1 MVTDIFFNI
10 EACLLMDEGRMP
22 LTVTEWT
29 PETILRLSGDY
40 WKTCALHAGVKL
52 DIFTVIGEGCLSAT
66 DIAGRIMGDL
76 RGVAMLL
83 NALTAMGLLLH
94 TDAGYANTPA
104 AKSFL
109 SKDSDNYLGYMLMHH
124 HYLMESWSQLD
135 KAVKTGEPLRTRS
148 SQSDAARRE
157 SFLMGM
163 FNIGM
168 KVAPRV
174 AAVVDLS
181 NRHHLLDLGGGPGT
195 YAIHF
200 CKANPQ
206 LRATVYDL
214 PETRPF
220 AEKTIAKFGL
230 ADRIAFVEG
239 NYIHDNIPETYDVAL
254 LSHILHAEGPDDCR
268 KLIKKAVSV
277 LQPGGLIMIHE
288 FILDNTMD
296 GPLHPA
302 LFALNM
308 LLGTPAG
315 QAYSEEQIMD
325 MLAEAHVRDIRRIPV
340 ETPNDSGVII
350 GYVSEQPSPVTT
362 APSRENQA

>member
-1 MVTDIFFNI
+1 
-10 EACLLMDEGRMP
+10 MDEERITMS
-22 LTVTEWT
+22 LQEWT
-29 PETILRLSGDY
+29 PEAMLRISGDY

-52 DIFTVIGEGCLSAT
+52 DVFTIIGEGCLSAT
-66 DIAGRIMGDL
+66 DIAGQIKCDL
-76 RGVAMLL
+76 RGVTMLL
-83 NALTAMGLLLH
+83 NALTAMRLLLH
-94 TDAGYANTPA
+94 TDGEYANSA
-104 AKSFL
+104 AGKSFL
-109 SKDSDNYLGYMLMHH
+109 SKDSDHYLGYMIMHH

-135 KAVKTGEPLRTRS
+135 KAVTTGKPLRTRS

-168 KVAPRV
+168 KVAPTV
-174 AAVVDLS
+174 AAAIDLS
-181 NRHHLLDLGGGPGT
+181 QRRHLLDLGGGPGT

-200 CKANPQ
+200 CLINPQ

-230 ADRIAFVEG
+230 ADRIAFAEG
-239 NYIHDNIPETYDVAL
+239 NFLKESMPGTYDVAL
-254 LSHILHAEGPDDCR
+254 LSHILHAEGPNDCR
-268 KLIKKAVSV
+268 KLIRKAVSA
-277 LQPGGLIMIHE
+277 LQPGGMIMIHE

-296 GPLHPA
+296 SPLHPA

-308 LLGTPAG
+308 LLGTLAG
-315 QAYSEEQIMD
+315 QAYSEEQLMD
-325 MLAEAHVRDIRRIPV
+325 LLTEAHVGDIRRIPL
-340 ETPNDSGVII
+340 ETPNDSGLIV

-362 APSRENQA
+362 TPSRKKQA

>member
-1 MVTDIFFNI
+1 M
-10 EACLLMDEGRMP
+10 
-22 LTVTEWT
+22 TVPEWT
-29 PETILRLSGDY
+29 PEAILRLSGDY

-52 DIFTVIGEGCLSAT
+52 DIFTIIGEDCLSAT
-66 DIAGRIMGDL
+66 DIAGRIKGDL
-76 RGVAMLL
+76 RGVTMLL
-83 NALTAMGLLLH
+83 NALTAMRLLLH
-94 TDAGYANTPA
+94 TDKGYANIPA
-104 AKSFL
+104 AKHFL
-109 SKDSDNYLGYMLMHH
+109 SKDSENYLGYLITHH
-124 HYLMESWSQLD
+124 HYLMKSWSQLD
-135 KAVKTGEPLRTRS
+135 KAVKTGKPLRTRS
-148 SQSDAARRE
+148 SLSDAARRE

-163 FNIGM
+163 FNIAM
-168 KVAPRV
+168 KVAPTI
-174 AAVVDLS
+174 AAATDLS

-200 CKANPQ
+200 CLTNPQ

-239 NYIHDNIPETYDVAL
+239 NFIKDDIPGTYDVAL
-254 LSHILHAEGPDDCR
+254 LSHILHAEEPNDCR
-268 KLIKKAVSV
+268 KLIRKAVSR

-296 GPLHPA
+296 SPLHPA

-308 LLGTPAG
+308 LLGTPSG
-315 QAYSEEQIMD
+315 RSYSEEQIMD
-325 MLAEAHVRDIRRIPV
+325 MLTGTHVKDIRRILV

-350 GYVSEQPSPVTT
+350 GNISLDFP
-362 APSRENQA
+362 AK